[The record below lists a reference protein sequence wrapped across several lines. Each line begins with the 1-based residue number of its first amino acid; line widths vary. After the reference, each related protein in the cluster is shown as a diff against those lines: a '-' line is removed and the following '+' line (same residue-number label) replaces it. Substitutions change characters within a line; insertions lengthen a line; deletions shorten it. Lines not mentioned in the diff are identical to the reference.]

1 MSGAA
6 LNSKTWGKSLIYHRK
21 MMNAEYK
28 NGMKRLSFLAE
39 ERHVQ
44 YREEY
49 IQNVRDRIAKN
60 KEHMDQQN
68 KIIKDLNSRSNNRK
82 NLISMG
88 WESLKTQMAQ
98 EKKQRKENSKLIF
111 EKTKL
116 LQDRARRE
124 WLIEMNDK
132 CTTWNKSPNEL
143 KYAKYR
149 LLNKK
154 VLERIPRSGNY
165 VLDLNEQPNN
175 NQIYE
180 STDDYSGPLRSNT
193 QRLAHILS
201 KTGVSD
207 FDSILMKNNKNNV
220 DNNNN
225 NNINNMDNLEVNP
238 SSPDYPE
245 YLEFLKFNK
254 QLEENRQ
261 KHILESNQGK
271 SSAFHESLNSENVLK
286 NYTSGIDY
294 DHITDEILTFT
305 DLSEDTD
312 SHDFYKEIE
321 EEINEEES
329 RLRQEAKLNEQ
340 EAIEEDA
347 VEEEYSVE
355 EEEEQEGEEED
366 AVEEEEEDAVEEE
379 TEEDDDYS
387 EETEDRKN

>member
-1 MSGAA
+1 MSGVA

-49 IQNVRDRIAKN
+49 IENVRERIAKN

-88 WESLKTQMAQ
+88 WESLKTQMAE

-154 VLERIPRSGNY
+154 VLERIPRGGNY
-165 VLDLNEQPNN
+165 VLDLHEQPNN
-175 NQIYE
+175 NQIFE

-193 QRLAHILS
+193 HRLAHILS
-201 KTGVSD
+201 KTGVAD
-207 FDSILMKNNKNNV
+207 FDSILMKNNNKNNV

-225 NNINNMDNLEVNP
+225 NDINNIEVDP

-261 KHILESNQGK
+261 KHIRDSNQEK
-271 SSAFHESLNSENVLK
+271 TSVFHESLNSENVLK

-312 SHDFYKEIE
+312 DFYRDIE

-329 RLRQEAKLNEQ
+329 RLREEAGLNE
-340 EAIEEDA
+340 EDAIEEQVEDA
-347 VEEEYSVE
+347 VEDDYSVE
-355 EEEEQEGEEED
+355 EE
-366 AVEEEEEDAVEEE
+366 
-379 TEEDDDYS
+379 TENH
-387 EETEDRKN
+387 KN